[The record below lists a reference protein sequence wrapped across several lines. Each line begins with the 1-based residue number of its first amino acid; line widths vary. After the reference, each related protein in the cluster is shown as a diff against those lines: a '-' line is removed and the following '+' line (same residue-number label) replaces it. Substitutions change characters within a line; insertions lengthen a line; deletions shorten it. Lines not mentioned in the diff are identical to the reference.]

1 MSRSQNGGQHG
12 VVLFYLL
19 FFFTQ
24 TEWACFFLCGL
35 SMTRGVG
42 IQPLLYLDTTPDRRP
57 ERYRRS
63 ATHFLWVGID
73 GGMWLGVSMARHQA
87 GLEAFKVTSF
97 VPSKTGVFFLSLLQR
112 QALALKMWMRPVE
125 LFIL

>member
-1 MSRSQNGGQHG
+1 M
-12 VVLFYLL
+12 
-19 FFFTQ
+19 
-24 TEWACFFLCGL
+24 
-35 SMTRGVG
+35 
-42 IQPLLYLDTTPDRRP
+42 
-57 ERYRRS
+57 
-63 ATHFLWVGID
+63 
-73 GGMWLGVSMARHQA
+73 GMWLGVSMAKHQA